1 MYQNRA
7 HNTSRDCATNN
18 MFPSFLNL
26 VLVESYAIEQRDKVK
41 EMSGFARFLKMVF
54 LLQIK

>member
-54 LLQIK
+54 LL